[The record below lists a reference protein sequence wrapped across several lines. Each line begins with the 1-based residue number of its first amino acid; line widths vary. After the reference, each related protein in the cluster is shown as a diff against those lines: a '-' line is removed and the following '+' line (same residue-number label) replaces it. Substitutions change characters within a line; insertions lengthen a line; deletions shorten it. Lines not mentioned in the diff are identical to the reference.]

1 MPIGD
6 PAGTPVVSLGLPTEK
21 EEAMPSLEEFCTIK
35 GSLSPRM
42 LGKMPG
48 GVRIDFPFEGTA
60 TSPHWEGERPVR
72 GVDYVTVRS
81 DGNMDLE
88 IRATIGEKRETI
100 AYRATGVSLAH
111 EDKTAS
117 PQELIVFETGNE
129 EFEWLNRVVGVGL
142 GTGGTDI
149 ELTIYIVRS

>member
-1 MPIGD
+1 MRIGD
-6 PAGTPVVSLGLPTEK
+6 PAATPVVSLAPSTTKGIK
-21 EEAMPSLEEFCTIK
+21 MPSLEEFCTIK
-35 GSLSPRM
+35 GTLAPRM

-72 GVDYVTVRS
+72 GVDYVMVRA
-81 DGNMDLE
+81 DGNMDLD
-88 IRATIGEKRETI
+88 IRASIGEKRETI
-100 AYRATGVSLAH
+100 AYRATGVSIAH
-111 EDKTAS
+111 EDNTAS

-142 GTGGTDI
+142 GKGGAEL
-149 ELTIYIVRS
+149 ELTIYVVRP

>member
-6 PAGTPVVSLGLPTEK
+6 PAATPVVSLAPSTMKGTE
-21 EEAMPSLEEFCTIK
+21 MPSLEEFCTIK
-35 GSLSPRM
+35 GTLAPRM

-72 GVDYVTVRS
+72 GVDYVTVRA
-81 DGNMDLE
+81 DGNMDLD
-88 IRATIGEKRETI
+88 IRASIGEKRETI
-100 AYRATGVSLAH
+100 AYRATGVSIAH
-111 EDKTAS
+111 EDNTAS

-142 GTGGTDI
+142 GKGGAEL
-149 ELTIYIVRS
+149 ELTIYVVRA